1 MEVKKTAQVASR
13 DVSGK
18 KVFEFFGD
26 LKKEFKNVAWT
37 PKDELQAY
45 TKIVV
50 AATFIFG
57 LLIYLTDLVIQ
68 GVLNG
73 FELLA
78 KLLGG

>member
-1 MEVKKTAQVASR
+1 MEVKKTAQIESR
-13 DVSGK
+13 EMSGK
-18 KVFEFFGD
+18 KVFEFFGN

-37 PKDELQAY
+37 PKDELEAY

-73 FELLA
+73 FGLIS

>member
-1 MEVKKTAQVASR
+1 MEMKKTAQLANRDASGR
-13 DVSGK
+13 

-26 LKKEFKNVAWT
+26 LKQEFKNVAWT
-37 PKDELQAY
+37 PKHELQAY

-57 LLIYLTDLVIQ
+57 FLIYFIDLFIQ

-73 FELLA
+73 IEHLV
-78 KLLGG
+78 KLLGA

>member
-1 MEVKKTAQVASR
+1 MEVKKAVQIDSR
-13 DVSGK
+13 DASGK
-18 KVFEFFGD
+18 KVFEFFGS

-37 PKDELQAY
+37 PKDELEAY

-57 LLIYLTDLVIQ
+57 FLIYVTDLVIQ

-73 FELLA
+73 FGLIS
-78 KLLGG
+78 KLLSG